1 MHLRNVPNSRVQI
14 TCLNLHNKTLLFTE
28 QTGCKPV
35 QKRFRDETG
44 NGSPVNQNKQTNN
57 SNKNDGVKEVR
68 TVAANEVLKILKKS
82 HLKLV
87 MDMENLSISLVRG
100 GS

>member
-1 MHLRNVPNSRVQI
+1 MRTKHFF
-14 TCLNLHNKTLLFTE
+14 LNITE

-44 NGSPVNQNKQTNN
+44 NGSPVTPVSRNN

-87 MDMENLSISLVRG
+87 MDMENLSLSLVRA